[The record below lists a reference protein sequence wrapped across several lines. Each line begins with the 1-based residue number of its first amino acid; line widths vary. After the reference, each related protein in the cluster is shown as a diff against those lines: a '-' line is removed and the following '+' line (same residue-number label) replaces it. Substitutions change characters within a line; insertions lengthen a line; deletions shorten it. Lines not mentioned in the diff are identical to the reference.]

1 MAAVSSL
8 PPGPRLPRVAQ
19 TLGFILSP
27 VRYLRWARRRYGD
40 VVTMST
46 LFDSR
51 FVMVFEPEMVKQVFK
66 GPPEQLRA
74 GEANALLG
82 PILGERSV
90 LLLDGAEHLRQRR
103 LMLPTFH
110 GQRMKAYESIMRDA
124 TDREVDAWPV
134 GERFELLP
142 SMQSLTLDVIM
153 RAVFGVAEG
162 QRYTDLRAALRE
174 MLAPISRP
182 VGVLVLTTSL
192 SRFRGNDTVRRFEER
207 RARVDA
213 LIFDEIARRREAPD
227 LEEREDVFSTL
238 ILARDEDPPSG
249 GQAARRMT
257 DQEIRDELVT
267 LLVAGHETTAT
278 ALAWTFDLLLHDER
292 VLAKLRAELDAED
305 SEPSSNGKGSYLD
318 AVAKESLRVRPVI
331 PGIGRK
337 VRGEPFELAGYTIP
351 PGVEINPSI
360 VMIHAR
366 ADRYPH
372 PREFRPERFLD
383 DSPPD
388 TYTWIPF
395 GGGVRR
401 CLGASFALF
410 EMRVVI
416 RRVLERAVLA
426 AVEQEPDRVERRG
439 ITLVPER
446 GVPVRQAHPPRP
458 AAEMVAEA
466 QPA

>member
-1 MAAVSSL
+1 MGAVSSL
-8 PPGPRLPRVAQ
+8 PPGPRLPRFAQ

-27 VRYLRWARRRYGD
+27 ARYLRWARRRYGD

-51 FVMVFEPEMVKQVFK
+51 FVMVFEPEIVKQVFK

-90 LLLDGAEHLRQRR
+90 LLLDGAEHLRHRR
-103 LMLPTFH
+103 LMLPSFH
-110 GQRMKAYESIMRDA
+110 GQRMKAYESIMREA
-124 TDREVDAWPV
+124 ADREIDDWPV

-142 SMQSLTLDVIM
+142 SMQALTLDVIM

-162 QRYTDLRAALRE
+162 QRYTDLRGALRE

-182 VGVLVLTTSL
+182 VGVLVLTTSM
-192 SRFRGNDTVRRFEER
+192 SRFRGGDTVRRFEER

-213 LIFDEIARRREAPD
+213 LIFDEIARRREVPD

-238 ILARDEDPPSG
+238 LLARDDDGHP
-249 GQAARRMT
+249 MT

-278 ALAWTFDLLLHDER
+278 ALAWTFDLLLHDDR
-292 VLAKLRAELDAED
+292 VLSRLRAALDAEED
-305 SEPSSNGKGSYLD
+305 DGYLD

-337 VRGEPFELAGYTIP
+337 VRGEPFELGGYTIP

-360 VMIHAR
+360 AMVHAR

-372 PREFRPERFLD
+372 PREFRPERFLE

-416 RRVLERAVLA
+416 RRVLERAALA
-426 AVEQEPDRVERRG
+426 AAEPEPDPVERRG

-446 GVPVRQAHPPRP
+446 GVPVRQSRPPRP
-458 AAEMVAEA
+458 AEETVAEA

>member
-8 PPGPRLPRVAQ
+8 PPGPRLPRFVQ
-19 TLGFILSP
+19 TLGFIVGAP
-27 VRYLRWARRRYGD
+27 RYLRWARRRYGD

-51 FVMVFEPEMVKQVFK
+51 FVMVFEPELIKQVFK
-66 GPPEQLRA
+66 GSPHQLRA

-90 LLLDGAEHLRQRR
+90 LLLDGDEHLRQRR
-103 LMLPTFH
+103 LMLPAFH
-110 GQRMKAYESIMRDA
+110 GQRMKAYDAIMREA
-124 TDREVDAWPV
+124 TDREIDAWPV
-134 GERFELLP
+134 GEAFELMP
-142 SMQSLTLDVIM
+142 SMQALTLDVIM

-162 QRYTDLRAALRE
+162 PRYDQLRQALRD

-182 VGVLVLTTSL
+182 IGLLVLTTSL
-192 SRFRGNDTVRRFEER
+192 SRFRGNDSVRRFEEQ
-207 RARVDA
+207 RARVDE
-213 LIFDEIARRREAPD
+213 LIFDEIARRREVSD

-238 ILARDEDPPSG
+238 LLARDEDGEP
-249 GQAARRMT
+249 MT

-292 VLAKLRAELDAED
+292 ALAKLRDSLEGGDED
-305 SEPSSNGKGSYLD
+305 YLD

-331 PGIGRK
+331 AGIGRK
-337 VRGEPFELAGYTIP
+337 VRGESFQLGDHTIP

-360 VMIHAR
+360 AMVHAR

-372 PREFRPERFLD
+372 PREFRPERFLGE
-383 DSPPD
+383 STPD

-401 CLGASFALF
+401 CIGASFALF

-416 RRVLERAVLA
+416 RRVLERAALVA
-426 AVEQEPDRVERRG
+426 MEPEHDPIERRG
-439 ITLVPER
+439 ITMVPGR
-446 GVPVRQAHPPRP
+446 GVPVRQTRAPRP
-458 AAEMVAEA
+458 ATAPMAEA
-466 QPA
+466 QPV